1 MAIAMTG
8 VMTGRRRDDTLRSG
22 RQAARRLARR
32 QGLSAPYALPV
43 GFAAL
48 FALGTIAAAL
58 NGRLPAIGVLV
69 VSAVIVTV
77 ISAVSEVNAA
87 VPLGVIGWLT
97 VVGFSRPPY
106 ADLRP
111 TGATAADAAITM
123 AACALAGAVAGWMFR
138 YAQVQVTLESVDR
151 QKERGIDL
159 RRQLA
164 GAALAVAGLPALTA
178 LLVAWRGHLNL
189 SDDLLIYLVAVVAVT
204 VVGGFWPA
212 VFAAVAASLL
222 LNWYFTA
229 PLHTFTIAEP
239 KNLLALVLFVTVA
252 VAVSSVVHLAARREA
267 DAARSA
273 KETAS
278 LLALAQTV
286 LGGDDTPADV
296 LDHLT
301 ASHGGYAEL
310 LERVA
315 GRWIRIASSGAAGQ
329 DASVIRFEVRPDLAL
344 EVRGQAASAT
354 ASLLAGYTAQA
365 VAALDRA
372 RLRTQAAQ
380 AEALA
385 EGNRMRTALLAAVS
399 HDLRTPLASIKASVS
414 SLRQTD
420 VHWTEEDEADLLA
433 NIEQNA
439 DRLDA
444 LVGNLLDMSRLQ
456 TGSLAPF
463 LRAIA
468 VDEVAP
474 VALRGLDGGDALQI
488 VVPDDLPLVRA
499 DPGLLERVLANL
511 FSNALRH
518 SPPDS
523 PPALLAREDGD
534 RVVLEVVDHGAGV
547 PGDLKEQIFEPFL
560 RLEERSPGV
569 GLGLAVAKGFAEAMG
584 GTIAAVDT
592 AGGGLTMRV
601 TLPAVASGDRAVL
614 GAGQ

>member
-1 MAIAMTG
+1 
-8 VMTGRRRDDTLRSG
+8 MTGRRRDDTLRSG

-315 GRWIRIASSGAAGQ
+315 GRWIRVASSGAAGQ